1 MIKLSVG
8 DSMQET
14 FELGINN
21 VFYWIIWFFELLGA
35 LVMVAGAIYSCVKYV
50 ICQIKHKPYSI
61 KVMIGN
67 YMSIGLELMLVAE
80 VLKTVITNNRTMEEF
95 IILASIILL
104 EQLLACLFIGSLRQ
118 KKRKWML
125 RIRKLKDL
133 NKLINT

>member
-1 MIKLSVG
+1 
-8 DSMQET
+8 MQEA

-95 IILASIILL
+95 IILAAIILL
-104 EQLLACLFIGSLRQ
+104 RATLSLLIHWELKTEE
-118 KKRKWML
+118 KKMDVAEKKTKR
-125 RIRKLKDL
+125 LKQVD
-133 NKLINT
+133 

>member
-1 MIKLSVG
+1 MIKLRVG
-8 DSMQET
+8 DSMQEA

-95 IILASIILL
+95 IILAAIILL
-104 EQLLACLFIGSLRQ
+104 RATLSLLIHWELKTEE
-118 KKRKWML
+118 KKMDVADKKTKR
-125 RIRKLKDL
+125 LKQVD
-133 NKLINT
+133 

>member
-35 LVMVAGAIYSCVKYV
+35 LVMVVGAIYSCVKYV
-50 ICQIKHKPYSI
+50 ICQIKPKPYSI

-104 EQLLACLFIGSLRQ
+104 RATLSLLIHWELKTEE
-118 KKRKWML
+118 KKMDVADKKTKR
-125 RIRKLKDL
+125 LKQVD
-133 NKLINT
+133 

>member
-35 LVMVAGAIYSCVKYV
+35 LVMVVGAIYSCVKYV
-50 ICQIKHKPYSI
+50 IWQIKHKPYSI

-104 EQLLACLFIGSLRQ
+104 RATLSLLIHWELKTEE
-118 KKRKWML
+118 KKMDVADKKTKR
-125 RIRKLKDL
+125 LKQVD
-133 NKLINT
+133 

>member
-35 LVMVAGAIYSCVKYV
+35 LVMVVGAIYSCVKYV

-104 EQLLACLFIGSLRQ
+104 RATLSLLIHWELKTEE
-118 KKRKWML
+118 KKMDVADKKTKR
-125 RIRKLKDL
+125 LKQVD
-133 NKLINT
+133 

>member
-1 MIKLSVG
+1 MIKLRVG
-8 DSMQET
+8 DSMQEA

-95 IILASIILL
+95 IILAAIILL
-104 EQLLACLFIGSLRQ
+104 RATLSLLIHWELKTEE
-118 KKRKWML
+118 KKLDVADKKTKR
-125 RIRKLKDL
+125 LKQVD
-133 NKLINT
+133 

>member
-1 MIKLSVG
+1 MIKLKVG
-8 DSMQET
+8 DSMQEA

-95 IILASIILL
+95 IILAAIILL
-104 EQLLACLFIGSLRQ
+104 RATLSLLIHWELKTEE
-118 KKRKWML
+118 KKLDVADKKTKR
-125 RIRKLKDL
+125 LKQVD
-133 NKLINT
+133 

>member
-1 MIKLSVG
+1 
-8 DSMQET
+8 MQET

-104 EQLLACLFIGSLRQ
+104 RATLSLLIHWELKTEE
-118 KKRKWML
+118 KKMDVADKKTKR
-125 RIRKLKDL
+125 LKQVD
-133 NKLINT
+133 

>member
-1 MIKLSVG
+1 MIKLRVG
-8 DSMQET
+8 DSMQEA

-95 IILASIILL
+95 IILAAIILL
-104 EQLLACLFIGSLRQ
+104 RATLSLLIHWELKTEE
-118 KKRKWML
+118 KKMDVAEKKTKR
-125 RIRKLKDL
+125 LKQVD
-133 NKLINT
+133 

>member
-35 LVMVAGAIYSCVKYV
+35 LVMVVGAIYSCVKYV

-104 EQLLACLFIGSLRQ
+104 RATLSVLIHWELKTEE
-118 KKRKWML
+118 KKMDVADKKTKR
-125 RIRKLKDL
+125 LKQVD
-133 NKLINT
+133 

>member
-8 DSMQET
+8 DSMQEA

-35 LVMVAGAIYSCVKYV
+35 LVMVVGAIYSCVKYI
-50 ICQIKHKPYSI
+50 ICHVKHKPYSI

-104 EQLLACLFIGSLRQ
+104 RATLSLLIHWELKTEE
-118 KKRKWML
+118 KKMDVADKKTKR
-125 RIRKLKDL
+125 LKQVD
-133 NKLINT
+133 

>member
-104 EQLLACLFIGSLRQ
+104 RATLSLLIHWELKTEE
-118 KKRKWML
+118 KKMDVADKKTKR
-125 RIRKLKDL
+125 LKQVD
-133 NKLINT
+133 

>member
-8 DSMQET
+8 DSMQEA

-80 VLKTVITNNRTMEEF
+80 VLKTVITNNRTLEEF
-95 IILASIILL
+95 IILAAIILL
-104 EQLLACLFIGSLRQ
+104 RATLSLLIHWELKTEE
-118 KKRKWML
+118 KKMDVADKKTKR
-125 RIRKLKDL
+125 LKQVD
-133 NKLINT
+133 

>member
-8 DSMQET
+8 DSMQEV

-95 IILASIILL
+95 IILAAIILL
-104 EQLLACLFIGSLRQ
+104 RATLSLLIHWELKTEE
-118 KKRKWML
+118 KKMDVADKKTKR
-125 RIRKLKDL
+125 LKQVD
-133 NKLINT
+133 